1 MERCGEEARVAERAD
16 DVREER
22 RGTGRGGGTGG
33 GGGAVCWAEGLRAVP
48 ARCFWEVD
56 GGRGGGDG
64 DVDVGGVEEEELGLG
79 GCGAV
84 AAARGDGGVRR
95 ARARMG
101 GGACALVAHEVELE
115 LGGDV
120 VADEVLW
127 RRGQRGCRRDSDV
140 QDARRRSRPPPS

>member
-1 MERCGEEARVAERAD
+1 MWIVEEWACG
-16 DVREER
+16 
-22 RGTGRGGGTGG
+22 
-33 GGGAVCWAEGLRAVP
+33 GL
-48 ARCFWEVD
+48 
-56 GGRGGGDG
+56 
-64 DVDVGGVEEEELGLG
+64 DVGGVEEEELDLG
-79 GCGAV
+79 GRGAV

-127 RRGQRGCRRDSDV
+127 RRGQRGCMRGGGSG